1 MYKDEGEEQAR
12 IDEVRNGSR
21 VEPLAPIGRSLA
33 RVEDA
38 TEALAA
44 DEGDAA
50 RAELRALWA
59 IVSGCTQAQRTVE
72 TMRKHPPGPLVRAV
86 VRAGGAPV
94 DVALVIAVADEPVG
108 RTRLIE
114 LGDGSVIM
122 MNEDGPRALGRS
134 GG

>member
-59 IVSGCTQAQRTVE
+59 IVPGCTQAQRIVE

-94 DVALVIAVADEPVG
+94 DVALAIAVADEPVG

-122 MNEDGPRALGRS
+122 MNEDGPRALDRS
-134 GG
+134 GR